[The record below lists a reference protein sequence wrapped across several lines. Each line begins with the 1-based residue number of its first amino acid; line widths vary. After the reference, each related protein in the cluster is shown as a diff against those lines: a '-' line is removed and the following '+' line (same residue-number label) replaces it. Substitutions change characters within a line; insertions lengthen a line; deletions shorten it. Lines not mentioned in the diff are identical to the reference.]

1 MPINRRRPHGQSI
14 RFIAALQ
21 NEAGIIANARRRR
34 NGICAMCGR
43 PTSQWYGAPHKA
55 YDAVKNNRTGSETMN
70 GAEVIADILKREGTE
85 FLSCYP
91 RNPVIEPCAALD
103 IRPILCRQERVGVGI
118 ADGFSRIK
126 RGKRNGVFA
135 AQAGPGIEN
144 AFPGVAQAFS
154 ENVPLL
160 VVSGGMPLARQYSRP
175 VFRAAEVF
183 RPVTKWSALAHS
195 VQELPDL
202 LRRSYHAMRS
212 GKAGPVLIEVPDE
225 VFTAEYNGTVDYVP
239 VPVQRAAP
247 DPDAIK
253 KAVEMLLAAKHPVL
267 WAGQGVHY
275 AEASAQLAALAEM
288 LPAPVVATNP
298 GKSAIPD
305 SHPLALGASTRSRS
319 KPFADFLNRADL
331 VVAIGS
337 SLTITNFGPAVPP
350 GKTII
355 HSSNDAADINKE
367 YRADHAVVGDAAL
380 VIDALIAELA
390 RKRSGSGGNA
400 LAALKEDIAAGKK
413 AWRDEWSKHLDSG
426 ETPINQYR
434 VIRDM
439 MRTLDRDNVIITH
452 DSGSP
457 REQLLPF
464 WETTSAGSY
473 MGWGKSTQLGYGLGI
488 TMGAKLAAPKKLCIN
503 VMGDAAIGMTGMDIE
518 TAARNRIGILTVVF
532 NNGVMAAERDVLKL
546 SAKKYGALTVS
557 GNYTKVAQGLNVD
570 ATRVEKPADIVP
582 ALKDAVAVTE
592 TGAPFLLEFVVK
604 EGYDFSRYA

>member
-1 MPINRRRPHGQSI
+1 
-14 RFIAALQ
+14 
-21 NEAGIIANARRRR
+21 
-34 NGICAMCGR
+34 
-43 PTSQWYGAPHKA
+43 
-55 YDAVKNNRTGSETMN
+55 MN
-70 GAEVIADILKREGTE
+70 GAEIIAEILKRESTE

-144 AFPGVAQAFS
+144 AFPGVAQAYS

-160 VVSGGMPLARQYSRP
+160 VIAGGMPLNRQYMHP

-195 VQELPDL
+195 AQELPDL
-202 LRRSYHAMRS
+202 LRRAYHAMRS
-212 GKAGPVLIEVPDE
+212 GKGGPVLIEVPDE
-225 VFTAEYNGTVDYVP
+225 VFTAEYKGELDYVA

-247 DPDAIK
+247 DPAAIK
-253 KAVEMLLAAKHPVL
+253 TAVELLLAAKHPLL

-275 AEASAQLAALAEM
+275 AEASERLAALAE
-288 LPAPVVATNP
+288 LIPAPVVATNP
-298 GKSAIPD
+298 GKSAIAD
-305 SHPLALGASTRSRS
+305 NHPLALGAATRSRS
-319 KPFADFLNRADL
+319 KPFADFMRRADL
-331 VVAIGS
+331 VLAIGS
-337 SLTITNFGPAVPP
+337 SLTRTNFGPAVPP

-355 HSSNDAADINKE
+355 HSSNDASDINKE
-367 YRADHAVVGDAAL
+367 YRVAHAVVGDTAL
-380 VIDALIAELA
+380 VIDALIAELS
-390 RKRSGSGGNA
+390 RQKRGSGGNA
-400 LAALKEDIAAGKK
+400 LADLKEDIAAGKK
-413 AWRDEWSKHLDSG
+413 AWRDEWGKHLDSD
-426 ETPINQYR
+426 ETPLNQYR

-464 WETTSAGSY
+464 WETTAAGSY

-488 TMGAKLAAPKKLCIN
+488 TMGAKLAAPEKLCIN

-518 TAARNRIGILTVVF
+518 TAARNRIAILTVVF

-546 SAKKYGALTVS
+546 SNSKYGALTVS

-570 ATRVEKPADIVP
+570 AVRVEKPADIVP
-582 ALKDAVAVTE
+582 ALKDAAAVTE
-592 TGAPFLLEFVVK
+592 TGVPFLLEFVVK